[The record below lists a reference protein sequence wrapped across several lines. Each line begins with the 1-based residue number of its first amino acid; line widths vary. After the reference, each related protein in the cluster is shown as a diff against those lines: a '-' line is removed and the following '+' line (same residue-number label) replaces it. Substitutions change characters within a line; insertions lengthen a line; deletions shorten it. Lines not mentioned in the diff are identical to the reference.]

1 MSLNETKTFALEVL
15 DVIDELVKPEIKY
28 SFIEKF
34 WHFFTSYA
42 KNKIIKKPDSEI
54 IEKLLIIRKKLNS
67 KFSDLDKS
75 VQINVAE
82 SMGSVKIPNVG
93 ELAKI
98 KNLTTINR
106 EQAKQLEKELVEDYV
121 RVMMVLK
128 YGMKE
133 KKLIKKLIVIL
144 VVTRQSI

>member
-15 DVIDELVKPEIKY
+15 DVIDELVKPDIKY

-34 WHFFTSYA
+34 WGWFTSYA

-75 VQINVAE
+75 VEINVAE
-82 SMGSVKIPNVG
+82 SMGAVKIPNVG
-93 ELAKI
+93 ELGKI
-98 KNLTTINR
+98 KNLTTFSKD
-106 EQAKQLEKELVEDYV
+106 QAKQLEKELF
-121 RVMMVLK
+121 RF
-128 YGMKE
+128 
-133 KKLIKKLIVIL
+133 
-144 VVTRQSI
+144 

>member
-34 WHFFTSYA
+34 WHFFTGYA
-42 KNKIIKKPDSEI
+42 KNKIIKKPDAEI

-75 VQINVAE
+75 VEINVSE

-93 ELAKI
+93 ELGKI
-98 KNLTTINR
+98 KNLTTFSKD
-106 EQAKQLEKELVEDYV
+106 QAKQLEKELF
-121 RVMMVLK
+121 RV
-128 YGMKE
+128 
-133 KKLIKKLIVIL
+133 
-144 VVTRQSI
+144 